1 MSGQRGKQ
9 VHDVNAASQG
19 LVFPPGAATKTG
31 RQNQTQSVTS
41 HQPGCGHTDSVSRSA
56 LGPTQLLSDLQ
67 KCLGNTECQTS
78 SEKIHSPS
86 TKTHSAGGGSVD
98 VSPRGE
104 KSTEEEADGR
114 RELEEERRISKLC
127 TILKFVHTTT
137 CTKRRRARRSEQP
150 FL

>member
-86 TKTHSAGGGSVD
+86 TKTHSARGGAVLTLA
-98 VSPRGE
+98 P
-104 KSTEEEADGR
+104 
-114 RELEEERRISKLC
+114 EERSQRRKKQTDGESWKKNDEFQNRARSDDVRAGPSSPSCNLC
-127 TILKFVHTTT
+127 TTWTSL
-137 CTKRRRARRSEQP
+137 
-150 FL
+150 

>member
-78 SEKIHSPS
+78 SEKIQ
-86 TKTHSAGGGSVD
+86 THSAGGGSVD

-114 RELEEERRISKLC
+114 RELEEERRISKS
-127 TILKFVHTTT
+127 
-137 CTKRRRARRSEQP
+137 CTKRRRARSDDVRAGPSSP
-150 FL
+150 SCNLCTTWTSL